1 MDTLLSL
8 SNDLAGAV
16 ERTAP
21 AIVTVHARR
30 RLPSTGIHW
39 RPGVIVTADHTVRA
53 EEDITVTTPDGRAL
67 PAVLAGRDPGTDLA
81 VLTVKDAG
89 SATAALGDDAALK
102 VGHLVLALGYGPRV
116 SWGVI
121 GALGP
126 RWRSWRGGEIDQ
138 LVRLDLTLYPGFSG
152 GPLVDA
158 GGRVVGLN
166 TSGLARDARLTVP
179 ATTVTRVTDELLRTG
194 HVSRGYLG
202 LGMQPVPLPAQP
214 SPSVNMQA
222 QLSAP
227 TDSCRCRKGTRRTR
241 MRARRPAREAVHRR
255 PAASARIR
263 IRRSG
268 MHPAFPRSMR
278 RSPCRAPGAGRP
290 NRRQAP
296 RATPSRRNSCVR
308 TAPRRAS
315 HGPRRHPPLC
325 PCA

>member
-16 ERTAP
+16 ERSAP

-67 PAVLAGRDPGTDLA
+67 PAMLAGRDPGTDLA

-126 RWRSWRGGEIDQ
+126 RWRSWRGGEIER

-179 ATTVTRVTDELLRTG
+179 ATTVTRVADELLRTG

-202 LGMQPVPLPAQP
+202 LGMQPVPLPEPLRRQLGLTRETGLIVVTVEPDGPAARAGVLLGDVLVALDGAPVSDLDDVQARLGSDRIGVALPAVLVRAGARTELPITVGAQP
-214 SPSVNMQA
+214 
-222 QLSAP
+222 
-227 TDSCRCRKGTRRTR
+227 R
-241 MRARRPAREAVHRR
+241 
-255 PAASARIR
+255 
-263 IRRSG
+263 
-268 MHPAFPRSMR
+268 
-278 RSPCRAPGAGRP
+278 
-290 NRRQAP
+290 
-296 RATPSRRNSCVR
+296 
-308 TAPRRAS
+308 RRA
-315 HGPRRHPPLC
+315 
-325 PCA
+325 

>member
-8 SNDLAGAV
+8 SNDLAGVV

-30 RLPSTGIHW
+30 RVPSTGIHW

-89 SATAALGDDAALK
+89 SATAALGDDTALK

-126 RWRSWRGGEIDQ
+126 RWRSWRGGEIER

-158 GGRVVGLN
+158 AGRVVGLN
-166 TSGLARDARLTVP
+166 TSGLARDARLAVP
-179 ATTVTRVTDELLRTG
+179 ATTVTRVADELLRTG
-194 HVSRGYLG
+194 HISRGYLG
-202 LGMQPVPLPAQP
+202 LGMQPVRLPEPLRR
-214 SPSVNMQA
+214 
-222 QLSAP
+222 QL
-227 TDSCRCRKGTRRTR
+227 GLTRETGLIVVTVE
-241 MRARRPAREAVHRR
+241 PDG
-255 PAASARIR
+255 PAARAGVLLGDVLVALDGAPVGDLDDVQARLGSDR
-263 IRRSG
+263 IG
-268 MHPAFPRSMR
+268 VAIPAVLV
-278 RSPCRAPGAGRP
+278 RAGA
-290 NRRQAP
+290 
-296 RATPSRRNSCVR
+296 R
-308 TAPRRAS
+308 TELS
-315 HGPRRHPPLC
+315 ITVGEQPRRH
-325 PCA
+325 A

>member
-126 RWRSWRGGEIDQ
+126 RWRSWRGGEIER

-158 GGRVVGLN
+158 AGRVVGLN

-179 ATTVTRVTDELLRTG
+179 ATTVTRVADELLRTG

-202 LGMQPVPLPAQP
+202 LGMQPVPLPEP
-214 SPSVNMQA
+214 LRR
-222 QLSAP
+222 QL
-227 TDSCRCRKGTRRTR
+227 GLTRETGLIVVTVE
-241 MRARRPAREAVHRR
+241 PDG
-255 PAASARIR
+255 PAARAGVLLGDVLVALDGAPVSDLDDVQARLGSDR
-263 IRRSG
+263 IG
-268 MHPAFPRSMR
+268 VAVPAVLV
-278 RSPCRAPGAGRP
+278 RAGA
-290 NRRQAP
+290 
-296 RATPSRRNSCVR
+296 R
-308 TAPRRAS
+308 TELSITVGTQPRRR
-315 HGPRRHPPLC
+315 G
-325 PCA
+325 

>member
-39 RPGVIVTADHTVRA
+39 RPGVIVTADHTVRV
-53 EEDITVTTPDGRAL
+53 EQDITVTTPDGRAL

-126 RWRSWRGGEIDQ
+126 RWRSWRGGEIER

-158 GGRVVGLN
+158 AGRVVGLN

-179 ATTVTRVTDELLRTG
+179 ATTVTRVADELLRTG

-202 LGMQPVPLPAQP
+202 LGMQPVPLPEP
-214 SPSVNMQA
+214 LRR
-222 QLSAP
+222 QLSL
-227 TDSCRCRKGTRRTR
+227 TRETGLIVVTVE
-241 MRARRPAREAVHRR
+241 PDG
-255 PAASARIR
+255 PAARAGVLLGDVLVALDGAPVSDLDDVQARLGSDR
-263 IRRSG
+263 IG
-268 MHPAFPRSMR
+268 VAVPAVLV
-278 RSPCRAPGAGRP
+278 RAGA
-290 NRRQAP
+290 
-296 RATPSRRNSCVR
+296 R
-308 TAPRRAS
+308 TELSITVGTQPRR
-315 HGPRRHPPLC
+315 RV
-325 PCA
+325 

>member
-53 EEDITVTTPDGRAL
+53 EQDITVTTPDGRAL

-81 VLTVKDAG
+81 VLTVQDAG

-126 RWRSWRGGEIDQ
+126 RWRSWRGGEIER

-158 GGRVVGLN
+158 AGRVVGLN

-179 ATTVTRVTDELLRTG
+179 ATTVTRVADELLRTG

-202 LGMQPVPLPAQP
+202 LGMQPVPLPEP
-214 SPSVNMQA
+214 LRR
-222 QLSAP
+222 QL
-227 TDSCRCRKGTRRTR
+227 GLTRETGLIVVTVE
-241 MRARRPAREAVHRR
+241 PDG
-255 PAASARIR
+255 PAARAGVLLGDVLVALDGAPVSDLDDVQARLGSDR
-263 IRRSG
+263 IG
-268 MHPAFPRSMR
+268 VAVPAVLV
-278 RSPCRAPGAGRP
+278 RAGA
-290 NRRQAP
+290 
-296 RATPSRRNSCVR
+296 R
-308 TAPRRAS
+308 TELSITVGTQPRRRA
-315 HGPRRHPPLC
+315 
-325 PCA
+325 